1 MRAET
6 REDLLRVA
14 PLLAATLVA
23 CTAAA
28 TGMTSLLAEPSFEF
42 VLHTMIVVS
51 ILAAA
56 FLGRWS
62 SFLGLGVIAI
72 AIAALTQRLAPAPGV
87 ELVYPPEVVA
97 DQDLT
102 WATLWAWLMVGFCFM
117 IGKRRNVIFPL
128 VAGLAIFGLIGTVNL
143 NIVMLLSFAVFIFA
157 VVFIWGYEHLLNM
170 GESLPANGGDGVR
183 WLGIARTQAVAGS
196 LLVAV
201 LLAVGIAI
209 GSGLYLIGPR
219 LFVGP
224 EGLARYAQYFQ
235 RNLLTYGGVLDS
247 LSVGRGPVMLSSA
260 PAIRVQA
267 DRPALW
273 RGAAYDFY
281 TGTGWRRT
289 LRETRPLIPED
300 DGWYRVPDT
309 EDLEGTENRQLVSMD
324 TMEGR
329 AIYAAARPV
338 RVRMTE
344 EGFRRTRMRHDIE
357 VDPYQTLRA
366 EYMMAPDTQFEVI
379 SIMPPTDPETL
390 RAAPT
395 EYPRRIVELYI
406 DQMQAQ
412 AELELS
418 DVVAEVTEGALTPYD
433 KAEALR
439 SFLSTTCVY
448 TTRAPAIPYGEDA
461 AVYFVETGRRGA
473 CTLFATSMTV
483 MCRLAGIPAR
493 VATGFQTGEYNPETG
508 EFVPLQRDAHAW
520 AELYFP
526 GVGWV
531 PFDIAAEE
539 EEQGIL
545 EFLREGRWRRQL
557 RDILTLVGNIVMVA
571 LIIGALVSAVLGPGV
586 VLRWFRGRARR
597 RTPRE
602 RLGLAYERF
611 RRKAGRI
618 ARVRLERWRTP
629 DEMRL
634 ALAEAG
640 LAESDRMREGL
651 DNFTRTFYDQRY
663 GRGEPTDEEIAR
675 AAAEAKSLLA
685 DLRRE
690 VRRSR
695 RRRRNGV
702 KRS

>member
-1 MRAET
+1 MRVEA

-28 TGMTSLLAEPSFEF
+28 TGMTSLLAEPTFEF
-42 VLHTMIVVS
+42 ILHAMIVVS
-51 ILAAA
+51 ILSAA

-62 SFLGLGVIAI
+62 TFLGLGMMAV

-87 ELVYPPEVVA
+87 ELIYPPEVVA
-97 DQDLT
+97 DEDLT

-117 IGKRRNVIFPL
+117 IGSRRAVIFPL
-128 VAGLAIFGLIGTVNL
+128 VAGLAIFGLVGTVNL
-143 NIVMLLSFAVFIFA
+143 NVVMLLSFAVFIFA
-157 VVFIWGYEHLLNM
+157 VVFIWGYEHLLNV
-170 GESLPANGGDGVR
+170 GEGLPERAGDGMR

-201 LLAVGIAI
+201 LLSVGIAI

-219 LFVGP
+219 LFIGP
-224 EGLARYAQYFQ
+224 EGFARYAQYFQ

-247 LSVGRGPVMLSSA
+247 LSVGRGPIMLSSA
-260 PAIRVQA
+260 PAIRVKA
-267 DRPALW
+267 DLPALW

-289 LRETRPLIPED
+289 LQRTYPLIAED
-300 DGWYRVPDT
+300 DGWYSVPGT
-309 EDLEGTENRQLVSMD
+309 EDLEGTVNRQLISMD

-344 EGFRRTRMRHDIE
+344 DSFRRTRMRHDIE
-357 VDPYQTLRA
+357 VDPYQTLRS
-366 EYMMAPDTQFEVI
+366 EYMMTPGTEFEVL
-379 SIMPPTDPETL
+379 SVMPATDPDTL

-395 EYPRRIVELYI
+395 EYPPNIVELYV

-418 DVVAEVTEGALTPYD
+418 DVVAEVTEGASTPYD

-473 CTLFATSMTV
+473 CTLFATSMAV
-483 MCRLAGIPAR
+483 MSRLAGIPAR
-493 VATGFQTGEYNPETG
+493 VATGFQTGEYNAETG

-526 GVGWV
+526 GTGWV

-539 EEQGIL
+539 EDQGIL
-545 EFLREGRWRRQL
+545 EFLREGRWRREL
-557 RDILTLVGNIVMVA
+557 RDVLTLVGNIAMVA
-571 LIIGALVSAVLGPGV
+571 LIVGALLSAVLGPGV
-586 VLRWFRGRARR
+586 VLRWVRGRARR

-611 RRKAGRI
+611 RRKA
-618 ARVRLERWRTP
+618 ARVAGTRLERWRTP
-629 DEMRL
+629 DELRL
-634 ALAEAG
+634 ALADAG
-640 LAESDRMREGL
+640 LVRSERTRERL

-663 GRGEPTDEEIAR
+663 GRSEPTDEEIAR
-675 AAAEAKSLLA
+675 AGAEAKSLLGE
-685 DLRRE
+685 LRRE

-702 KRS
+702 KSS